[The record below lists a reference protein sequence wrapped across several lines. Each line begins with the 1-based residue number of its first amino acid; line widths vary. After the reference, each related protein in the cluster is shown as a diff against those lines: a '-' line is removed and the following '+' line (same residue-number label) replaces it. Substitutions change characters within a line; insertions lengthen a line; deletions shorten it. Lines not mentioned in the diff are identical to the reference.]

1 MHPFRSRAVF
11 SLCVPIRAVNRFN
24 RPLFFSCSHSD
35 QGMKFSLFLRLMDLL
50 LFRFQIFNDIKFEA
64 HGPGIFYYFYD
75 INLQEWMVSLGFAHQ
90 KTVTTAV
97 KTTKEVRKTEDKDSK
112 EALMKIA
119 ASALA
124 AAKDTSLTSKEGK
137 LVVSEVRDFAGE
149 EIKVTKLIDPNSKAA
164 EELKRRQSSSGVD
177 KLLQQIEKKQK
188 INVLDKSRKDWTEFK
203 EEKQIEEELESYKKS
218 GDKYTDRVAF
228 LQRSDLREYERERDA
243 RLSLQAKKPG
253 DISYIED

>member
-1 MHPFRSRAVF
+1 MDSAPSDISAQNNDSERKARINAIWEQLNAKKSAGTPKSVSRNV
-11 SLCVPIRAVNRFN
+11 
-24 RPLFFSCSHSD
+24 
-35 QGMKFSLFLRLMDLL
+35 
-50 LFRFQIFNDIKFEA
+50 EA
-64 HGPGIFYYFYD
+64 KVGSTTERTTSTP
-75 INLQEWMVSLGFAHQ
+75 EWMVSLGFAHQ

>member
-1 MHPFRSRAVF
+1 MDSAPSDISAQNNDSERKARINAIWEQLNAKKSAGTPKSVSRNVEAKVG
-11 SLCVPIRAVNRFN
+11 STTERTTSTPVSVPGKNST
-24 RPLFFSCSHSD
+24 P
-35 QGMKFSLFLRLMDLL
+35 
-50 LFRFQIFNDIKFEA
+50 
-64 HGPGIFYYFYD
+64 
-75 INLQEWMVSLGFAHQ
+75 EWMVSLGFAHQ